1 MRVLVSIESNT
12 LVAVNTIRRSMK
24 IKAILFDHDGT
35 IVDSEQAHF
44 EMWRDVLQKYGVELT
59 HEEYTSQYAGIPTT
73 TNAATIIENHSLS
86 VNSSELVFAKAQATN
101 QYLSDQAFPLMDGAL
116 DSVRYCYEQ
125 GFKIGIV
132 TGAGKEGV
140 DVTLESHG
148 LHKYVSVV
156 VSGDDVINSKPAPD
170 CYLLAAEKLGF
181 HPSECLAVED
191 TYNGSVAAI
200 SANIKCIGVSASSRV
215 RGLFTG
221 TIYECSNLNIAT
233 KWISENL
240 SIQDNS

>member
-1 MRVLVSIESNT
+1 MT
-12 LVAVNTIRRSMK
+12 

-44 EMWRDVLQKYGVELT
+44 EMWRDVLLRYDVELT
-59 HEEYTSQYAGIPTT
+59 LDEYTRQYAGIPTIS
-73 TNAATIIENHSLS
+73 NATTIIENHSIGAK
-86 VNSSELVFAKAQATN
+86 SSELVMAKAEATN
-101 QYLSDQAFPLMDGAL
+101 QYLSEQAFPLMDGAL
-116 DSVRYCYEQ
+116 DSIRYFYEQ

-132 TGAGKEGV
+132 TGAGGESV

-156 VSGDDVINSKPAPD
+156 VSGDDVTNSKPAPD

-181 HPSECLAVED
+181 SPSECLAVED
-191 TYNGSVAAI
+191 TYNGSIAAI
-200 SANIKCIGVSASSRV
+200 SADIKCVGVSISSSV
-215 RGLFTG
+215 RDLFTG

-233 KWISENL
+233 QWISESLPIPKIANKPIKLDNVVPL
-240 SIQDNS
+240 S